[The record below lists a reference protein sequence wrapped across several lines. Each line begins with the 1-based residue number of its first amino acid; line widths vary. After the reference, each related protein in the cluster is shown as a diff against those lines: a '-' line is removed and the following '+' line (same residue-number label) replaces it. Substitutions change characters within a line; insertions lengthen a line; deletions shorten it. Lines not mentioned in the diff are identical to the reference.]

1 MYYGLNTRLHKIE
14 GSQVCCAVSHVHNW
28 DILPYGF
35 LVYIIII
42 IFFFAM
48 GVSGYSDRKPHVR
61 CASLNNE
68 VKVLPG
74 VSSPARGS
82 TKCGTFQ
89 RYCGIH
95 NSTQTDLVT
104 AAAAVVR

>member
-1 MYYGLNTRLHKIE
+1 MDFWFTLL
-14 GSQVCCAVSHVHNW
+14 
-28 DILPYGF
+28 LF
-35 LVYIIII
+35 F
-42 IFFFAM
+42 FFFAM

>member
-1 MYYGLNTRLHKIE
+1 
-14 GSQVCCAVSHVHNW
+14 
-28 DILPYGF
+28 
-35 LVYIIII
+35 
-42 IFFFAM
+42 M

-89 RYCGIH
+89 HYCGIH